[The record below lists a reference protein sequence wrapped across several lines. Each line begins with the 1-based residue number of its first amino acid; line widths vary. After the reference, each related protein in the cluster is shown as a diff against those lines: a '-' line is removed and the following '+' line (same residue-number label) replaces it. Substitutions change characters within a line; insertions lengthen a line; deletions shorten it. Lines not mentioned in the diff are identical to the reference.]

1 MYIGLIAAVISKN
14 SKGMNVFRRPL
25 ARQIEYDFTV
35 DDLISS
41 GSTVEDA
48 IEEAN
53 VLFNEEYDTR
63 LLYMFRNANDIKLK
77 QQLQDKIDTIE
88 ANGDN
93 PVAITFALSGMM
105 QMLSSSDS
113 HTSNMT
119 WKLIEAKKLPQSVVR
134 VLRQYKVKEDEED
147 IVDKDSDDDEDEEE
161 NNILQIL
168 NILDF
173 LLYVAMEGVKVPDRL
188 YNPSELFS
196 LDEEAIAILYQRLD
210 EYIDNINI
218 VEKLVDFF
226 SVLLYQETNRALF
239 LGLGITELLQLTGKM
254 HKNHANL
261 NEKIT
266 IILSSI
272 SS

>member
-1 MYIGLIAAVISKN
+1 
-14 SKGMNVFRRPL
+14 
-25 ARQIEYDFTV
+25 
-35 DDLISS
+35 
-41 GSTVEDA
+41 
-48 IEEAN
+48 
-53 VLFNEEYDTR
+53 
-63 LLYMFRNANDIKLK
+63 MFRNAGDIKLK

-147 IVDKDSDDDEDEEE
+147 IVDKDSDEDEDEEE

-239 LGLGITELLQLTGKM
+239 LGLGTQFSVFFTVTLTNFLLHIGITELLQLTGKM
-254 HKNHANL
+254 HKSHAIL